1 MKIIFDDFIKL
12 TNSSNRSNI
21 SPYTNIKVMQTLRV
35 LGTIKEQEKFLKMT
49 LVQEKNIMTDTYI
62 RVFLDST
69 ISNKKISDG
78 IVNYFLKGKIRIK
91 YVDTVEGLITNIDR
105 IFLCVSFRNIYSSKY
120 NFQQYLENIKK
131 EILFNK
137 KICIARKTRIK
148 YIKFVMILL
157 EALDFYKH

>member
-1 MKIIFDDFIKL
+1 
-12 TNSSNRSNI
+12 
-21 SPYTNIKVMQTLRV
+21 MQTLRV

-69 ISNKKISDG
+69 ISNKKISDR